1 MKNGMMSSLLIA
13 AAVLFSCEKE
23 EVKTNVESSNDVTEH
38 SGVAKAE
45 GNMREWHD
53 NGDPDGIDGV
63 DYGCWNPGVRCFPDV
78 DVTYSTS
85 EDLGDITDVINTEN
99 EEDIISSFEDHETL
113 LTDVLG
119 SYVVKQV
126 IDGNYTVATRG
137 ELNEDENIY
146 FLFSSADDLEEVK
159 PVGIE

>member
-23 EVKTNVESSNDVTEH
+23 EVKTNVESSNDVTDH
-38 SGVAKAE
+38 SGVTKAASD
-45 GNMREWHD
+45 MRIWYDHG
-53 NGDPDGIDGV
+53 GD
-63 DYGCWNPGVRCFPDV
+63 DYGCHKSGGSCYPTVVITPSLG
-78 DVTYSTS
+78 

-119 SYVVKQV
+119 SYVVEQV
-126 IDGNYTVATRG
+126 IDGSYTVATRG

-146 FLFSSADDLEEVK
+146 FLFSNADDLEEVK